1 MSGPFHRFQVI
12 IHGHFY
18 QPPRENPWTGVIERQ
33 DSAAPFHDWNERIT
47 AECYRPNSRSRVLDA
62 RGRVLELA
70 NNYRHLSFN
79 FGPTLLSYLEEH
91 DPDTL
96 RRIVEADAQS
106 RAERGHGNAMAQ
118 AYNHM
123 ILPLATPRD
132 RWTQIQWGLS
142 DFRSRFGREA
152 EAMWLPETAANLDV
166 LSDLARAGMKFVLL
180 APSQAARVRDLGGDR
195 WRDVSGGDI
204 PTHRPYLCRTPAGD
218 IGVFFYHAGLS
229 RAVAFEHLLRNA
241 SLFADRLQAAAE
253 EAPPGPDRLVFC
265 CTDGESYGHHEPFGD
280 MCLAYL
286 ATREAPARGISFTN
300 PGRFLADHPPDHEV
314 ELKGG
319 EGTAW
324 SCAHGVG
331 RWKEDCGC
339 TTGGPAGWNQAWR
352 APLRRALD
360 RLRDELDA
368 LFESE
373 ARGLLKDPWGARD
386 DFLPVVL
393 NRPLGAS
400 DRFLK
405 LHATRALNDAERAQ
419 VFRLMHMQRYG
430 MLMYTSCGWFFSDIS
445 GIETIANLRY
455 ALRALQLAERVTERP
470 MGEAFRRELSTARSN
485 IGSEGTGLDILERRV
500 RPQMLSR
507 EKIAAHHM
515 FEGLIA
521 PLPAVRTVYRYR
533 IQVHESGS
541 EQRGEMQ
548 ARSCRLTVTSRLTGG
563 SGTFDTVLIVA
574 GALRLRAFVRPYHPQ
589 DAPPDLGRLLSEVER
604 DGFGEACRLER
615 TNFAF
620 GFGLHEMDLEL
631 RDRVIE
637 ARLQPLLSEL
647 SDLYEQAFSRHEGLI
662 RTLSVFGVQ
671 LPREL
676 RLLASYAGGRRFDR
690 AVERAIGGEELD
702 AAVEMA
708 ALLTSL
714 GAPPDKR
721 FASTRMGGR
730 LRELLKS
737 LIAHPQPE
745 EGERFIRLL
754 QSARAAQLDV
764 DEAGLQ
770 DLLADALPRL
780 LDRLLQ
786 NGVGGRANAE
796 VLLNIAGY
804 LNLNTDAQRERLAPA
819 KK

>member
-62 RGRVLELA
+62 RGRVLELV

-79 FGPTLLSYLEEH
+79 FGPTLLSHLEEH

-132 RWTQIQWGLS
+132 RWTQIQWGLA

-152 EAMWLPETAANLDV
+152 EAMWLPETAANLEV

-180 APSQAARVRDLGGDR
+180 APSQAARIRNRGGDR

-300 PGRFLADHPPDHEV
+300 PGRFLADHPPEYEV

-339 TTGGPAGWNQAWR
+339 TTGGPAGWNQTWR

-373 ARGLLKDPWGARD
+373 ARGLLKEPWAARD

-393 NRPLGAS
+393 NRPLGAA

-405 LHATRALNDAERAQ
+405 LHAARALDDAERAE

-470 MGEAFRRELSTARSN
+470 MGEAFRKELASARSN

-500 RPQMLSR
+500 VPQMLSR

-533 IQVHESGS
+533 VQVHESGS
-541 EQRGEMQ
+541 EQRGELQ

-589 DAPPDLGRLLSEVER
+589 EEPPDLGRLLSEVER

-637 ARLQPLLSEL
+637 ARLQPLLTEL

-676 RLLASYAGGRRFDR
+676 RLLASYAGGQRFDR

-708 ALLTSL
+708 ALLTAL
-714 GAPPDKR
+714 GAAPDKR

-796 VLLNIAGY
+796 VLLNIADY
-804 LNLNTDAQRERLAPA
+804 LNLNTDTQRERLAPP